1 MAQMSR
7 LSKLTYAIG
16 EYREFH
22 LDQNPETL
30 AKLID
35 SGELDVAHYA
45 KLKFQR
51 SPSSP
56 PQDWLYFPDGTAQGW
71 ILSSPSPVNYWGDS
85 RELYLVSYR
94 DGAIETV
101 SPSKWKIPSPCST
114 H

>member
-35 SGELDVAHYA
+35 SGELD
-45 KLKFQR
+45 
-51 SPSSP
+51 
-56 PQDWLYFPDGTAQGW
+56 GAQ
-71 ILSSPSPVNYWGDS
+71 
-85 RELYLVSYR
+85 
-94 DGAIETV
+94 
-101 SPSKWKIPSPCST
+101 
-114 H
+114 